1 MFDKILIANRGE
13 IALRVLRAAK
23 ELGIATVAVY
33 STADKEAMH
42 VKLADE
48 SVCIGP
54 PPARDSYL
62 NVPALLAACE
72 ITGADAVHPGYG
84 FLAENARFADILA
97 EHGIAFIGP
106 KGEHIRLMGDK
117 IEAKR
122 TAARLGI
129 PCVPGSDGAIADEA
143 EAAKVAAEI
152 GYPVLVK
159 AAAGGGGR
167 GMRVANSADELADAL
182 ANAKMEAKAAFGD
195 DAVYLEKYLAKPRH
209 IEFQVLGDGKGRAI
223 HLGER
228 DCSLQRRHQK
238 VWEEGPSPALNAAQ
252 REEIGGVCARAMAE
266 LGYVGVGTIEFLFE
280 NGGFYFIEM
289 NTRIQVEH
297 PVTEM
302 ITGIDLVNEQI
313 KIAAGSPLSIAQE
326 DVRIQGAAIECRVN
340 AEHPGTFMP
349 SPGRI
354 SYFHPPGGL
363 GVRVDSAAY
372 QGYVIPPY
380 YDSLIGKLIVHGR
393 NRTEAMMRLR
403 RALDEFVVDGV
414 ETTLPLYRTLVR
426 NLDVQNGQYDI
437 HWLEG
442 FLDSDEAK
450 AETRLRRRAAIST
463 CRA

>member
-13 IALRVLRAAK
+13 IALRVMRAAK
-23 ELGIATVAVY
+23 ELGISTVAVY

-62 NVPALLAACE
+62 KIPALMAACE

-84 FLAENARFADILA
+84 FLSENARFAEILT
-97 EHGIAFIGP
+97 EHGLVFIGP
-106 KGEHIRLMGDK
+106 KAEHIRLMGDK

-122 TAARLGI
+122 TATRLGI
-129 PCVPGSDGAIADEA
+129 PCVPGSEGAVSDETEALRIARD
-143 EAAKVAAEI
+143 I

-167 GMRVANSADELADAL
+167 GMKVARSEADLIEAIAT
-182 ANAKMEAKAAFGD
+182 ARTEAKAAFGD
-195 DAVYLEKYLAKPRH
+195 DAVYLEKYLQKPRH
-209 IEFQVLGDGKGRAI
+209 IEIQVLGDGKGRAI

-238 VWEEGPSPALNAAQ
+238 VWEESPSPALNPTERDA
-252 REEIGGVCARAMAE
+252 IGGVVARAMAD
-266 LGYVGVGTIEFLFE
+266 LGYIGVGTIEFLYE
-280 NGGFYFIEM
+280 NGQFYFIEM

-302 ITGIDLVNEQI
+302 VTGIDLVNEQI
-313 KIAAGSPLSIAQE
+313 KIAAGSPLSIAQD
-326 DVRIQGAAIECRVN
+326 DVRFNGVAIECRVN
-340 AEHPGTFMP
+340 AEHPRTFMP

-354 SYFHPPGGL
+354 SSFHPPGGL

-372 QGYVIPPY
+372 QGYAIPPY
-380 YDSLIGKLIVHGR
+380 YDSLVGKLIVHGR
-393 NRTEAMMRLR
+393 SRTEALMRLR

-414 ETTLPLYRTLVR
+414 ETTLPLFRALVR
-426 NLDVQNGQYDI
+426 NGEIQDGAYDI
-437 HWLEG
+437 HWLEN
-442 FLDSDEAK
+442 FLKDEPGA
-450 AETRLRRRAAIST
+450 
-463 CRA
+463 